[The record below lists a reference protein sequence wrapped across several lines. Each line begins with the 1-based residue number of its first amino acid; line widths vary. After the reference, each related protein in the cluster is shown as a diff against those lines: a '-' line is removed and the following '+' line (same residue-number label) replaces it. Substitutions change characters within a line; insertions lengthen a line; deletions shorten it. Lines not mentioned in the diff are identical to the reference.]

1 VRRSA
6 AQGVRLDRGDFQRLG
21 LLSHGF
27 PHVGWHE
34 RGILVIIEVGGEGLS
49 GSEQLLLTGSKP
61 AILKGR
67 SMIKGFK
74 EFIARGNVIDLAVAV
89 VIGAAFTAIVGAL
102 VQGFINPLIGVI
114 FQLGDLSHWV
124 WKVPTLSGGV
134 ATFAIGAILVAVINF
149 LAVAVI
155 VYFVFVYPMN
165 VWRKRQAAKEAAG
178 EPAAPPAL
186 TEQEILIQI
195 RDLLELQ
202 GQSAGPAGTVP
213 PAGPAQ

>member
-1 VRRSA
+1 
-6 AQGVRLDRGDFQRLG
+6 
-21 LLSHGF
+21 
-27 PHVGWHE
+27 
-34 RGILVIIEVGGEGLS
+34 
-49 GSEQLLLTGSKP
+49 
-61 AILKGR
+61 
-67 SMIKGFK
+67 MIKGFK